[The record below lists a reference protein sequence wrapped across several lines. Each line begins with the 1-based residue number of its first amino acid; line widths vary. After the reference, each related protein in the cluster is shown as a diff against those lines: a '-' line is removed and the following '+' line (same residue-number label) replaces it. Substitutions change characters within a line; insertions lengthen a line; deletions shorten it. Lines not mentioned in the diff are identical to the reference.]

1 MPQHPP
7 ITGTTR
13 LFAIIGEPIA
23 QVRSPE
29 VFAALFADRGIDAVM
44 VPMRVAPADLETAL
58 AGLAAIANLEGL
70 IATVPHKIA
79 CARLARALGP
89 VAQLAGGANA
99 LRRHP
104 QGGFEGEMFDGIGFV
119 AALRAAGEEPA
130 GKQVL
135 VVGAGGVGSAIA
147 AALLREGP
155 ARLTLVD
162 VARERAQALAG
173 RLQAAAGATAVEV
186 AGAPEPEGFEIVV
199 NATPLGM
206 GADDRL
212 PLDPERVDRSA
223 LVADVIMKP
232 PRTRLLER
240 AAARGCRVLEGRH
253 MLDRQ
258 APLIADYFGLRPRRA
273 EGS

>member
-1 MPQHPP
+1 MPHRWP

-13 LFAIIGEPIA
+13 LFAIIGDPIA

-29 VFAALFADRGIDAVM
+29 VFAALFAERGIDAVM

-89 VAQLAGGANA
+89 VARLAGGANA

-104 QGGFEGEMFDGIGFV
+104 GGGFEGEMFDGIGFV

-130 GKQVL
+130 GKRVL

-155 ARLTLVD
+155 ARLALVD
-162 VARERAQALAG
+162 VAGERAQALAD
-173 RLQAAAGATAVEV
+173 RLRGAGGATAVEV
-186 AGAPEPEGFEIVV
+186 ASTPEPAGFEIVV

-206 GADDRL
+206 RPDDGL
-212 PLDPERVDRSA
+212 PLDPERIDPGA

-240 AAARGCRVLEGRH
+240 AASRGCRLLEGRH

-258 APLIADYFGLRPRRA
+258 APLIADYFGLGCPPSR
-273 EGS
+273 S

>member
-1 MPQHPP
+1 MPHHPP
-7 ITGTTR
+7 VTGTTR
-13 LFAIIGEPIA
+13 LFAIIGDPIA

-29 VFAALFADRGIDAVM
+29 VFAALFAARGIDAVM

-58 AGLAAIANLEGL
+58 SGLAAIANLEGL

-89 VAQLAGGANA
+89 VARLAGGANA

-104 QGGFEGEMFDGIGFV
+104 DGGFEGEMFDGIGFV
-119 AALRAAGEEPA
+119 AALRAAGEDPA
-130 GKQVL
+130 GKRVL

-155 ARLTLVD
+155 ARLALVD
-162 VARERAQALAG
+162 VARERAQALAD
-173 RLQAAAGATAVEV
+173 RLRGAGGATAVEV
-186 AGAPEPEGFEIVV
+186 ASTPEPAGFEIVV

-206 GADDRL
+206 RPDDGL
-212 PLDPERVDRSA
+212 PLDPERVDPGA

-240 AAARGCRVLEGRH
+240 AASRGCRVLEGRH

-258 APLIADYFGLRPRRA
+258 APLIADYFGLGCPPSR
-273 EGS
+273 S